1 MDFDKDYLTKVTS
14 GEIAPPAFYTINETG
29 DGLREK
35 TEAEIMAT
43 ATDNPTGWG
52 EVTSWIKG
60 KIAGYK
66 QTLADTDYIVA
77 KLQETALLGTTEET
91 ETLKARYAGEITAR
105 KEARTR
111 INELEAKL
119 TEIEENPPV
128 FPELPE
134 AKPEVLPE
142 L

>member
-1 MDFDKDYLTKVTS
+1 MNFSEEYLKKVLT
-14 GEIAPPAFYTINETG
+14 GEIAPPAFYTINDAG

-52 EVTSWIKG
+52 EVTAWIKG
-60 KIAGYK
+60 QIAGYK

-91 ETLKARYAGEITAR
+91 LKSKYAGEITAR
-105 KEARTR
+105 KEARAR
-111 INELEAKL
+111 INALEARL
-119 TEIEENPPV
+119 AEIEENPPV